1 MGKKAW
7 EAARITVRSWVLQEL
22 LLCSGDVV
30 PALQKPASPRMSS
43 GRTLIALN
51 DPICLLTVEQ
61 ALPVGA
67 FSHLFVPRGGGL
79 WHREPR
85 WHHQRLHGNS
95 WVPSLSAARCV
106 AQEPPASGTE
116 VALNGQIVSR
126 KKLIPRGVCVLGG
139 A

>member
-51 DPICLLTVEQ
+51 DPVCLLTVERG
-61 ALPVGA
+61 LPVGA
-67 FSHLFVPRGGGL
+67 FSHLFVPRGGGVVA
-79 WHREPR
+79 P
-85 WHHQRLHGNS
+85 GTAMAS
-95 WVPSLSAARCV
+95 SASAWEFLGAITLRSPMC
-106 AQEPPASGTE
+106 G
-116 VALNGQIVSR
+116 SR
-126 KKLIPRGVCVLGG
+126 APGK
-139 A
+139 